1 MRDTGSSVSV
11 ASRLTGAAAA
21 VLLAGGLLGCDR
33 TNGDTIVVNGLD
45 CGLVRA
51 DLTGTWTVTFLA
63 AGSTLTNCQNASF
76 NGTAV
81 GVSSGP
87 TAYTVGQEVIASPS
101 GSAFTALGVGPNA
114 LANELMASV
123 EADSCL
129 ALVQVWDQTDK
140 GWVQCLGTLD
150 RTTRIIGT
158 VCDAMDLD
166 TNADGQPDNA
176 CDLSASF
183 QASVVLS
190 P

>member
-1 MRDTGSSVSV
+1 MRDRETSVSV
-11 ASRLTGAAAA
+11 APRVTGAAVA
-21 VLLAGGLLGCDR
+21 VLLAGFLSGCDR

-51 DLTGTWTVTFLA
+51 DLTGTWTVTFSA
-63 AGSTLTNCQNASF
+63 AGATLTNCQNATF

-81 GVSSGP
+81 GVGSGS
-87 TAYTVGQEVIASPS
+87 TQYSVGQDVIASPS

-150 RTTRIIGT
+150 RTTRLIST

-176 CDLSASF
+176 CDLSVSF
-183 QASVVLS
+183 RASVALS